1 MFVPQNLKSMNR
13 VSTYIRQSLQGLY
26 PPQEVKNLTMMI
38 CCDILGYQ
46 AVDVYLGKD
55 INLSESKQQ
64 ELENILA
71 RMRKN
76 EPIQYIRGVTDFYG
90 MRFCV
95 AQGVLIPR
103 PETAELVELIL
114 RENPDATTLLDI
126 GTGSGCVAIS
136 LSRHL
141 PEAKVTAWD
150 VSGDALTIAQRNN
163 ELLGTSVAFEQHDV
177 LTYEGEGAF
186 DVIVSNPPYVTEA
199 ERSGMDANVLE
210 WEPEL
215 ALFVPDDDP
224 LRFYRRIALLGKTL
238 LASGGKLYFE
248 INQAYGGATACMLE
262 EMGYRHIRVLKDLF
276 GNDRIVTA
284 NR

>member
-1 MFVPQNLKSMNR
+1 MFVPQNLKNMNR
-13 VSTYIRQSLQGLY
+13 VSTYIRQSLQDLY
-26 PPQEVKNLTMMI
+26 PPQEVKSLTMMI

-76 EPIQYIRGVTDFYG
+76 EPIQYIRGVADFYG

-95 AQGVLIPR
+95 APGVLIPR

-114 RENPDATTLLDI
+114 RENPDAATLLDI

-150 VSGDALTIAQRNN
+150 VSGDALAIALRNN
-163 ELLGTSVAFEQHDV
+163 ELLGTSVAFEQRDV
-177 LTYEGEGAF
+177 LTYEGGDTF

-199 ERSGMDANVLE
+199 EKSDMDANVLD

-248 INQAYGGATACMLE
+248 INRAYGGATACMLE

>member
-1 MFVPQNLKSMNR
+1 MFAPRNLKSMNR
-13 VSTYIRQSLQGLY
+13 ISTYIRQSLQDLY
-26 PPQEVKNLTMMI
+26 PPQEVKSLTMMI
-38 CCDILGYQ
+38 CCDVLGYD
-46 AVDVYLGKD
+46 AVDIYLGKD

-76 EPIQYIRGVTDFYG
+76 EPIQYIRGVADFYG
-90 MRFCV
+90 MPFCV
-95 AQGVLIPR
+95 APGVLIPR
-103 PETAELVELIL
+103 PETAELVELIIE
-114 RENPDATTLLDI
+114 ENKDATTLLDI
-126 GTGSGCVAIS
+126 GTGSGCIAIA

-141 PEAKVTAWD
+141 PKARVTAWD
-150 VSGDALTIAQRNN
+150 VSDDALAIARHNN
-163 ELLGTSVAFEQHDV
+163 ELLGTSVIFERRDV
-177 LTYEGEGAF
+177 LTYEGERVF

-199 ERSGMDANVLE
+199 EKLDMDANVLD

-238 LASGGKLYFE
+238 LTPDGKIYFE
-248 INQAYGGATACMLE
+248 INRAYGGATVRMLE
-262 EMGYRHIRVLKDLF
+262 EMAYRHVRVLKDLF